1 MSIELLK
8 KITGEDDPQLLAVLE
23 ARAESIILSETNRT
37 CMTPILEGLALEVA
51 LELNN
56 RLGNEGEYSR
66 KEGGIEVVYGADSI
80 SSGLLKRI
88 RAYRLARVSGR
99 VFEAE

>member
-56 RLGNEGEYSR
+56 RLGNEGEYSI
-66 KEGGIEVVYGADSI
+66 KEDGNEVVY
-80 SSGLLKRI
+80 
-88 RAYRLARVSGR
+88 
-99 VFEAE
+99 